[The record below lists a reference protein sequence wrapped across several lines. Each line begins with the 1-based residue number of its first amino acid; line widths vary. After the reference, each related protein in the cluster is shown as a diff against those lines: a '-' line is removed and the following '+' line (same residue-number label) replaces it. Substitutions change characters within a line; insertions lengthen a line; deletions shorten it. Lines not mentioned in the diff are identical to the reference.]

1 MMIRARRRNQ
11 KMAEDFQPGEDRDWE
26 AFRGW
31 VRPERGY
38 PVDCEMEMGPD
49 SGRAHGILPFGIPVV
64 HEAARYGDLH
74 DLVCLVEKGGDV
86 NEWEGG
92 YQPLLRAL
100 DPNNDKMG
108 RGCQAEVVA

>member
-1 MMIRARRRNQ
+1 MTIKSIQSDIDAAADAPGGRR
-11 KMAEDFQPGEDRDWE
+11 
-26 AFRGW
+26 
-31 VRPERGY
+31 
-38 PVDCEMEMGPD
+38 
-49 SGRAHGILPFGIPVV
+49 HGD
-64 HEAARYGDLH
+64 DLH
-74 DLVCLVEKGGDV
+74 DLVCLVEKGGNV